1 MKKLVFVFILI
12 TSFSFAQSVNN
23 YKAVIVPLKFDF
35 IRTNNQYRLC
45 TISKANLINAGF
57 VVFYANE
64 ILPKEYSDRCDL
76 LYYDIVKE
84 NAFLATKFHIELK
97 DCSGNLVYKSETGYT
112 KEKDTELAYSDA
124 LNKAFVSV
132 NNLHYKFEN
141 YVLPTPLVTLDANI
155 STVPVVSSIS
165 TELVSEKEN
174 SNLMYAQVTAT
185 GYQLV
190 DASPKVVYKLY
201 ATSRSDLFIAMKG
214 NNQGVLIQKENQ
226 WFFEYYEN
234 EKLVS
239 EKVAVKF

>member
-57 VVFYANE
+57 AVFYANE

-132 NNLHYKFEN
+132 NNLHYKFEK
-141 YVLPTPLVTLDANI
+141 LIITTPVVELKNEV
-155 STVPVVSSIS
+155 VPVVASVVS
-165 TELVSEKEN
+165 TAIIEKSD
-174 SNLMYAQVTAT
+174 SNLMYAQATAT

-201 ATSRSDLFIAMKG
+201 KTSRSDLFIAMKG

>member
-1 MKKLVFVFILI
+1 MKKLVLAFVLL
-12 TSFSFAQSVNN
+12 TSFCFAQNSNN

-45 TISKANLINAGF
+45 TMSKANLVNAGF
-57 VVFYANE
+57 TVFYANE
-64 ILPKEYSDRCDL
+64 ILPKEYNDRCEL

-97 DCSGNLVYKSETGYT
+97 DCSGNLIYKSDTGYT
-112 KEKDTELAYSDA
+112 KEKDTELAYSKA
-124 LNKAFVSV
+124 LDEAFVSV
-132 NNLHYKFEN
+132 KNLHYKYEKLN
-141 YVLPTPLVTLDANI
+141 VATPVVTLKEEV
-155 STVPVVSSIS
+155 VPVVASAVS
-165 TELVSEKEN
+165 TPVIQKSD
-174 SNLMYAQVTAT
+174 SNLVYAQATAT

-190 DASPKVVYKLY
+190 DASPKVIFKLY
-201 ATSRSDLFIAMKG
+201 VTSKSDVYLATKG
-214 NNQGVLIQKENQ
+214 TIQGAFIQKDKE

>member
-1 MKKLVFVFILI
+1 MRIKLILSFLLI
-12 TSFSFAQSVNN
+12 TVVGFAQNVNH
-23 YKAVIVPLKFDF
+23 YKAIIVPLKFDF

-57 VVFYANE
+57 MVFYANE
-64 ILPKEYSDRCDL
+64 ILPKEYNDRCEL
-76 LYYDIVKE
+76 MYYDIVKE

-97 DCSGNLVYKSETGYT
+97 DCSGNLIYKSESGYT
-112 KEKDTELAYSDA
+112 KEKDTELAYSEA

-132 NNLHYKFEN
+132 NNLHYKFEKL
-141 YVLPTPLVTLDANI
+141 VVTTPIVELKNEV
-155 STVPVVSSIS
+155 VPVVTPVVS
-165 TELVSEKEN
+165 TPLIEKSD
-174 SNLMYAQVTAT
+174 SNLMYAQANTN

-201 ATSRSDLFIAMKG
+201 KTSRPDLFIASKG
-214 NNQGVLIQKENQ
+214 TSQGILIQKEHQ

>member
-1 MKKLVFVFILI
+1 MKKLLFVLLF
-12 TSFSFAQSVNN
+12 TSFCFAQNVNN
-23 YKAVIVPLKFDF
+23 FKAVIVPLKFDF

-45 TISKANLINAGF
+45 TISKAHLVNAGF
-57 VVFYANE
+57 TVYYSNE
-64 ILPKEYSDRCDL
+64 ILPKEYTDRCDL

-112 KEKDTELAYSDA
+112 KEKDTEMAYSDA
-124 LNKAFVSV
+124 LKKAFVSV
-132 NNLHYKFEN
+132 NNLHYKYEKSS
-141 YVLPTPLVTLDANI
+141 VASPIEEVKSEVAPTVV
-155 STVPVVSSIS
+155 STVPVPVIEKS
-165 TELVSEKEN
+165 T
-174 SNLMYAQVTAT
+174 SNTVYAQATAT

-214 NNQGVLIQKENQ
+214 NNQGVLIQKDNQ

-234 EKLVS
+234 ATLVS

>member
-45 TISKANLINAGF
+45 TISKTNLINAGF
-57 VVFYANE
+57 AVFYANE

-84 NAFLATKFHIELK
+84 NAFLATKMYIELK
-97 DCSGNLVYKSETGYT
+97 DCTGKLIYKSETGYS

-124 LNKAFVSV
+124 IKKAFVSV
-132 NNLHYKFEN
+132 SNLHYKYDTSSVAGPVAE
-141 YVLPTPLVTLDANI
+141 VKSEVAPTVV
-155 STVPVVSSIS
+155 STVPVIEKS
-165 TELVSEKEN
+165 TSDL
-174 SNLMYAQVTAT
+174 LYAQATAT

-190 DASPKVVYKLY
+190 DASPKVMYKLY
-201 ATSRSDLFIAMKG
+201 KTSRSDLFIATKG
-214 NNQGVLIQKENQ
+214 ISEGVLIQKDNQ
-226 WFFEYYEN
+226 WFFEFYESDT
-234 EKLVS
+234 LVS

>member
-1 MKKLVFVFILI
+1 MKKLLFVLLF
-12 TSFSFAQSVNN
+12 TSFCFAQNVTNF
-23 YKAVIVPLKFDF
+23 KAVIVPLKFDF

-45 TISKANLINAGF
+45 TISKAHLVNAGF
-57 VVFYANE
+57 TVYYSNE
-64 ILPKEYSDRCDL
+64 ILPKEYTDRCDL

-112 KEKDTELAYSDA
+112 KEKDTEMAYSDA
-124 LNKAFVSV
+124 LKKAFVSV
-132 NNLHYKFEN
+132 NNLHYKYEKSS
-141 YVLPTPLVTLDANI
+141 VASPIEEVKSEVAPTVV
-155 STVPVVSSIS
+155 STVPVPVIEKS
-165 TELVSEKEN
+165 T
-174 SNLMYAQVTAT
+174 SNTVYAQATAT

-214 NNQGVLIQKENQ
+214 NNQGVLIEKDNQ
-226 WFFEYYEN
+226 WFFEYYESN
-234 EKLVS
+234 TLVS

>member
-1 MKKLVFVFILI
+1 MKKLVLAFVLL
-12 TSFSFAQSVNN
+12 TSFCFAQNSNN

-45 TISKANLINAGF
+45 TISKSNLVNAGF
-57 VVFYANE
+57 TVFYANE
-64 ILPKEYSDRCDL
+64 ILPKEYNDRCDL

-97 DCSGNLVYKSETGYT
+97 DCSGNLIYKSDSGYT
-112 KEKDTELAYSDA
+112 KEKDTELAYTDA

-132 NNLHYKFEN
+132 NNLHYKYEKLN
-141 YVLPTPLVTLDANI
+141 VATPVVTLKEDV
-155 STVPVVSSIS
+155 VPVVVTPVTTAVIQKSD
-165 TELVSEKEN
+165 
-174 SNLMYAQVTAT
+174 SNLVYAQATAT

-201 ATSRSDLFIAMKG
+201 TTSKSDVYIAIKG
-214 NNQGVLIQKENQ
+214 NSQGALIQKGNE
-226 WFFEYYEN
+226 WFFECYEN

>member
-57 VVFYANE
+57 AVFYANE
-64 ILPKEYSDRCDL
+64 IPPKEYSDRCDL

-132 NNLHYKFEN
+132 NNLHYKFEKL
-141 YVLPTPLVTLDANI
+141 VVTTPVVELKNEV
-155 STVPVVSSIS
+155 VPVVASVVS
-165 TELVSEKEN
+165 TAIIEKAD
-174 SNLMYAQVTAT
+174 SNLMYAQATAT

-239 EKVAVKF
+239 EKIVVKF